1 MSTFPSIQTILLQI
15 HQSLGCSPYPTK
27 KKNNFAAGRMRISNH
42 TKMGAEI
49 IESIFDALDMAP
61 EAREAALD
69 DILDFESGYKGIEL
83 KTWTS
88 NAGEHHILW
97 ELLGS
102 YFVPIVSRH
111 TAFWSF
117 AEPLDKGMPAGHF
130 WYLPELREKEGTP
143 SLYLPIAQVVDWLL
157 DLLGM
162 PLDEFSSKRSQ
173 LTATEDEDNTDNLIR
188 SLYNWRKATV
198 PNPDSF
204 AKYFPDDMNIEFRG
218 AFVLDRAI
226 PPTKQFAAALNFIEK
241 KELTAESL
249 KLEIPITEPGRLETI
264 LEGSA
269 EEEDQANFVTML
281 ADRYAVPSPQTI
293 RKRLLLARAIQDGY
307 VRLLKMLC
315 PGVDRL
321 CADPK
326 RNKLLQ
332 LFEIYKLVYN
342 QTIYA
347 RNHCKQQGEKSEDN
361 WFEDHLPLWLKYGP
375 LLSIIPSHRDISI
388 KWLAMLLTR
397 RFAAL
402 TPEQELEDHYPT
414 DDKSS
419 TKIAQRNIE
428 RIRKLESEQET
439 QEKLINQLKTGSPW
453 RILQREDN
461 NWVVA
466 QVAQTEG
473 IGPRV
478 KEAAIT
484 RLRELASKPSE
495 IIPAILLKLD
505 HCLNDKQNLRS
516 KGMQERVKALI
527 DEAEANHGYSL
538 WEAPILQYKGKHL
551 LACNDFSGAEKQFRM
566 ALEACGERNY
576 GPLRGECARDLLAI
590 SVADQK
596 LIPENHERYY
606 REMLAG
612 GMNEGENIPG
622 IEDTARWASDY
633 FWENLYMP
641 YAGVEH
647 QKRRAEQESKRIFDE
662 LMGIFKNQDKAG
674 LVAWITNN
682 RKLLQSRLPDV
693 NGDSI
698 LMLLIKIR
706 TANIRKLPMLRR
718 ICPTGKEGGIQQFE
732 SLLEFW
738 ITALREFVSK
748 APEKQLNIAD
758 LKGQTPLMLVAEEG
772 NTQLVKLMLNA
783 GADPDIQDYQGRT
796 ALHSAIKSGA
806 TSCIDTLL
814 DYPCCTNKVTYDR
827 RSVLHTASWTCSL
840 HSVKRLLELAPQLA
854 WQCDDNG
861 DTPLE
866 YVERLLEYPAALQDL
881 TKKLT
886 ENGRRTPSKE
896 EIEAIVSMLE
906 DAPPAS
912 P

>member
-27 KKNNFAAGRMRISNH
+27 KKNNFAAGRMQISNH

-61 EAREAALD
+61 EACEAALD
-69 DILDFESGYKGIEL
+69 NILNFERGYKGIEL

-117 AEPLDKGMPAGHF
+117 AEPLDKGMPGGRF

-162 PLDEFSSKRSQ
+162 PMDEFSSNRSQ
-173 LTATEDEDNTDNLIR
+173 LTATEDEDDTDSLIR
-188 SLYNWRKATV
+188 SLYNWRKATI
-198 PNPDSF
+198 PNPGSF
-204 AKYFPDDMNIEFRG
+204 AKYFPDNLNIEFRG
-218 AFVLDRAI
+218 AFELDR
-226 PPTKQFAAALNFIEK
+226 TMSHTEQFTEALKFIDK
-241 KELTAESL
+241 KGLTVESL
-249 KLEIPITEPGRLETI
+249 KLEIPMTVPGRLEAI

-269 EEEDQANFVTML
+269 EDEEQEKFVTML
-281 ADRYAVPSPQTI
+281 SERYAVPSPQTI

-342 QTIYA
+342 HTVAA
-347 RNHCKQQGEKSEDN
+347 RNHCGQEGEKAEDN
-361 WFEDHLPLWLKYGP
+361 WFEEHLLLWLKQGP
-375 LLSIIPSHRDISI
+375 LLSITPSHRDISI
-388 KWLAMLLTR
+388 KWLAMLLNR
-397 RFAAL
+397 RFATL

-414 DDKSS
+414 DHKSS

-428 RIRKLESEQET
+428 RVRKLESEYET

-461 NWVVA
+461 NWIVSQVV
-466 QVAQTEG
+466 QTKG
-473 IGPRV
+473 IAPRV
-478 KEAAIT
+478 KEAAIK
-484 RLRELASKPSE
+484 RLRELASSPSE
-495 IIPAILLKLD
+495 VIPAILLELD
-505 HCLNDKQNLRS
+505 HCLNDKKNLRA
-516 KGMQERVKALI
+516 KGTQERVKALI
-527 DEAEANHGYSL
+527 DEVEVNHGYSL

-566 ALEACGERNY
+566 ALDACGERNY

-633 FWENLYMP
+633 FWENLYVP
-641 YAGVEH
+641 YTEVVH
-647 QKRRAEQESKRIFDE
+647 QKRRAEQESKRIFGE
-662 LMGIFKNQDKAG
+662 LMGVFKNHDKAG

-698 LMLLIKIR
+698 LMMLIKARARFIHE
-706 TANIRKLPMLRR
+706 LPALRR
-718 ICPTGKEGGIQQFE
+718 LCPTGKVGDIQQIE
-732 SLLEFW
+732 NVLEFW

-748 APEKQLNIAD
+748 APAKQLNITD

-772 NTQLVKLMLNA
+772 NTQLVKLMLHT
-783 GADPDIQDYQGRT
+783 GADPDIQDYHGRT
-796 ALHSAIKSGA
+796 ALVSAIKSGV
-806 TSCIDTLL
+806 TTCIDALL
-814 DYPCCTNKVTYDR
+814 DYPCCTNKIIYGR
-827 RSVLHTASWTCSL
+827 RSVLHTAAWTCDL
-840 HSVKRLLELAPQLA
+840 HSVKRLLELAPLLA
-854 WQCDDNG
+854 WQRDDNG

-866 YVERLLEYPAALQDL
+866 YVERLLEDPTVLQDL

-896 EIEAIVSMLE
+896 EFKAVVSMLE
-906 DAPPAS
+906 NAPQA
-912 P
+912 